1 MLFDFKALLNLDE
14 IIGKR
19 LVTVFY
25 YAGAAASAIS
35 VRVMFIAGIAKVA
48 GGHVLAGLGLVLFCA
63 PIGLL
68 MLILL
73 RILCELFVC
82 AYEHC
87 GKD

>member
-1 MLFDFKALLNLDE
+1 MLFDFKAL
-14 IIGKR
+14 
-19 LVTVFY
+19 
-25 YAGAAASAIS
+25 
-35 VRVMFIAGIAKVA
+35 
-48 GGHVLAGLGLVLFCA
+48 LAGLGLVLFCA